1 MNTKC
6 PTRINL
12 SSVRQFIE
20 HAKKKHLK
28 SAKQRKVRS
37 LARSHIIR
45 KISYTFISPR
55 NLKVNLNRTR
65 EFHRAW
71 VA

>member
-1 MNTKC
+1 MNTKS
-6 PTRINL
+6 PARINL

-45 KISYTFISPR
+45 KISHDFISPN
-55 NLKVNLNRTR
+55 NLKVNPNRTT
-65 EFHRAW
+65 EFHGAW